1 MTTGDTL
8 TTAYQAR
15 SPEGK
20 VAFAVLLSFAMTAS
34 TVAVPSFSV
43 LSSFLL
49 DDLGIGRTQLGW
61 LVTVVSGVTAGL
73 SPVAGRIADALGG
86 RTTVIAL
93 FAMSVVVTLAI
104 ATAGSYPM
112 LLGVAVVA
120 GILNSTGNPGTNR
133 LIASAV
139 PQGARGLVMGVKQSG
154 VQAGIFMLGVTLPPL
169 ALALG
174 WRAAVALVAAGPALG
189 LLLSARLLPSDR
201 PAPSAGVAREVAG
214 GHPSAVRW
222 IALYAFLMGAGNGG
236 VMSFVPLYAQEELGF
251 GVAAAGAAAAT
262 IGLVGVLSRIG
273 WGTRVEDVRHFAVPL
288 GLLAV
293 LAAASAAAIG
303 LAATVAW
310 WLLWVGALLAG
321 VSVSAWN
328 AVAMLAAVNESRLE
342 RAGRS
347 SGLVVLG
354 FMGGFTISP
363 ALFGYAVDAT
373 GSYALGW
380 IGVTGAFTLGAL
392 LMVLWRLRTGGAVP
406 AGPAPR

>member
-1 MTTGDTL
+1 VTTSDAL
-8 TTAYQAR
+8 TTDYQAR
-15 SPEGK
+15 SPQGK
-20 VAFAVLLSFAMTAS
+20 VAFAVLLSFAMMAS
-34 TVAVPSFSV
+34 TIAVPSFSV

-86 RTTVIAL
+86 RTTVLAL

-104 ATAGSYPM
+104 ATAGSYGI

-120 GILNSTGNPGTNR
+120 GILNSTGNPGTNK

-139 PQGARGLVMGVKQSG
+139 PQGARGIVMGVKQSG
-154 VQAGIFMLGVTLPPL
+154 VQAGIFLLGVLLPPL

-174 WRAAVALVAAGPALG
+174 WRTAVALVAAAPGLG
-189 LLLSARLLPSDR
+189 LVLAARLLPSDR
-201 PAPSAGVAREVAG
+201 PTPSAAEASDMAAD
-214 GHPSAVRW
+214 HPAAIRW
-222 IALYAFLMGAGNGG
+222 IASYAFLMGAGNGG
-236 VMSFVPLYAQEELGF
+236 VMSFVPLYTQEELGF

-273 WGTRVEDVRHFAVPL
+273 WGTRVERVRHFALPL

-293 LAAASAAAIG
+293 LAAVSSASIG
-303 LAATVAW
+303 LAATTAW
-310 WLLWVGALLAG
+310 WLLWLGVLLAG

-328 AVAMLAAVNESRLE
+328 AVAMLAAVNESRVE

-354 FMGGFTISP
+354 FMGGFTTSP
-363 ALFGYAVDAT
+363 VLFGYAVDAT

-380 IGVTGAFTLGAL
+380 TGVTAAFMLGAL
-392 LMVLWRLRTGGAVP
+392 LMVLWRLRTPAEVP
-406 AGPAPR
+406 AVAARR